1 MAKLIVR
8 TEADLKKLAGE
19 MVTQWSRGDLVLLD
33 GDLGV
38 GKTTFVRGALEAL
51 GVVEPVRS
59 PTFNLI
65 QIFETEPPVMH
76 ADFYRVKGAAG
87 TGLEDYLETHLCFIE
102 WAANAHDLLDGLPH
116 WSIRLD
122 FHPEGRVVQVIP
134 PTN

>member
-1 MAKLIVR
+1 MAELIVR
-8 TEADLKKLAGE
+8 TEADLKKLAGQ
-19 MVTQWSRGDLVLLD
+19 MVAHWNRGDLVLLD

-65 QIFETEPPVMH
+65 QVFETEPPVMH

-102 WAANAHDLLDGLPH
+102 WASNAQDLLVGLPH
-116 WSIRLD
+116 WRIHLD
-122 FHPEGRVVQVIP
+122 FHPEGRVVQVFP
-134 PTN
+134 STN